1 MKSSKIAITIHKHYK
16 EFLKYLILS
25 FLLFLV
31 VLPFLITINLSLKNN
46 FQFYNERW
54 SISYPFHIE
63 NYYFAFFNLWFYI
76 INSLIY
82 AGTSAVSVVI
92 LSSWTGFVFSQGKFK
107 GRNALYWVVIAGMM
121 LPGIMLLVPQFIVY
135 KDIGLLNTRMVM
147 IIPYVVGGQIFGIL
161 LFKNFYN
168 SLPNELFEAAEIDGA
183 TFFQMYYKI
192 ALPLSKSISAT
203 LAIITLLGVWGDV
216 IWPSVSLSSDKLKPL
231 ATGILTFNQGY
242 STAWGVLFAGYVVSA
257 LPLVVLFAFASKA
270 FVAGLT
276 SGAFKL

>member
-1 MKSSKIAITIHKHYK
+1 MKSSELTTMIRKHYK
-16 EFLKYLILS
+16 EFLKYLILF

-54 SISYPFHIE
+54 SISPPFHIE
-63 NYYFAFFNLWFYI
+63 NYFFAFSNLWLYI

-82 AGTSAVSVVI
+82 AGISSISVVI
-92 LSSWTGFVFSQGKFK
+92 LSSWTGFVFSQGKFRGK
-107 GRNALYWVVIAGMM
+107 NTLYWVVIAGMM

-147 IIPYVVGGQIFGIL
+147 IIPYIVGGQIFGIL
-161 LFKNFYN
+161 LFRNFYD
-168 SLPNELFEAAEIDGA
+168 SLSDEFFEAAKIDGA
-183 TFFQMYYKI
+183 TFFQTYYKI
-192 ALPLSKSISAT
+192 ALPLSRPISAT

-216 IWPSVSLSSDKLKPL
+216 IWPSVSLSSNKLEPL

-242 STAWGVLFAGYVVSA
+242 SSAWGVLFAGYVVAA
-257 LPLVVLFAFASKA
+257 LPLIILFAFASKS